1 MGLAEPVDE
10 IAVCIVTCRR
20 PDGLARLLA
29 ALARL
34 KVPDGAKVRFVVVDN
49 DPLAVATREVVEAW
63 RHRLPGLLT
72 YAGEPR
78 PGVSQARNAALRLAA
93 PTPLV
98 AFIDDDETPEPDWL
112 AHLLACW
119 QRTGAVAIS
128 GPVRPRFDASVPA
141 WLAATFGLCYVR
153 PKPGRPVDELQSN
166 NLLLDRCYLERE
178 GLAFDDRLGGQGGE
192 DTQLGNAIRARGG
205 QIGWCEDAIVHEH
218 IATERARLL
227 WLLGRWMRTGGTEIV
242 LAGMAMPAARARLQ
256 GLLRGGTRVLAG
268 SVWLVGTLPRLVA
281 GDAEPAVRRLY
292 TVMRGVGMI
301 LAACG
306 YIRHDYGP
314 AAR

>member
-1 MGLAEPVDE
+1 MPLVESLDGV
-10 IAVCIVTCRR
+10 AVCVVTCRR
-20 PDGLARLLA
+20 PEGLARLLD

-34 KVPDGAKVRFVVVDN
+34 EVPGEAKVRFVVVDN
-49 DPLAVATREVVEAW
+49 DPSTETARAVVEGW
-63 RHRLPGLLT
+63 RHRLPGPLI
-72 YAGEPR
+72 YAREPR
-78 PGVSQARNAALRLAA
+78 PGVSQARNAALGLAA
-93 PTPLV
+93 PAPLV

-112 AHLLACW
+112 GRLLACRR
-119 QRTGAVAIS
+119 RTGAVAIS
-128 GPVRPRFDASVPA
+128 GPVRPRFDAGVPT

-153 PKPGRPVDELQSN
+153 PKPGRPVGELQSN

-192 DTQLGNAIRARGG
+192 DTQLGNAIKARGG
-205 QIGWCEDAIVHEH
+205 RLGWCDDAVVHEH
-218 IATERARLL
+218 ITAERARLA
-227 WLLGRWMRTGGTEIV
+227 WLLRRWMRLGGTEIV
-242 LAGMAMPAARARLQ
+242 LAGMAKPAARARLQ
-256 GLLRGGTRVLAG
+256 GLVRGGTRVLAG
-268 SVWLVGTLPRLVA
+268 SAWLLGTLPQLVA
-281 GDAEPAVRRLY
+281 GNAEPAVRRLY